1 MGLFG
6 GLGNILGKVSG
17 VRIQPFKGKVGF
29 KTPLQGMNTS
39 DWLTVASLFAP
50 GGNLLK
56 MKGLGSLSSGN
67 LLSNLGGLSLTSLY
81 KNPALLA
88 SLLSGG
94 NGKKTGQVLGV
105 PQGLDQG
112 GAIGQYSELLQSLL
126 PGAKA
131 EAGMLAGLSADRAN
145 MARSAAQRLTPGA
158 QQASLDR
165 QRSIMVDQAKRG
177 VRAQELALGPAATG
191 LRGGL
196 ELAAYN
202 RANSQANQFQ
212 RDAYSPESQA
222 LMDERR
228 LGFLDPRYYTTTLD
242 SAMTGLNSLTGTLNQ
257 QRQADAA
264 YRQSKPPTFL
274 ESILPL
280 LGGMAGGVDWNT
292 IFGIKQKK

>member
-17 VRIQPFKGKVGF
+17 VRIQPFKGKVGL

-56 MKGLGSLSSGN
+56 MKGLGSLSTGN
-67 LLSNLGGLSLTSLY
+67 LMKNIGGLSLASLQ

-94 NGKKTGQVLGV
+94 DGKKGI
-105 PQGLDQG
+105 PQMGIPSYLDQS
-112 GAIGQYSELLQSLL
+112 GAIGQYSDLLRALL
-126 PGAKA
+126 PGAKQ
-131 EAGMLAGLSADRAN
+131 EAGMLGQLSADRSGL
-145 MARSAAQRLTPGA
+145 ARSAAQRLTPGA

-242 SAMTGLNSLTGTLNQ
+242 SAMTGLNSLTGMLNQ

-280 LGGMAGGVDWNT
+280 LGQIGGNVDWSKL
-292 IFGIKQKK
+292 FR